1 LYHLSNKKFVL
12 DTSIIIDGEIT
23 KMLEAGDVEE
33 GSEIVIPLA
42 VLDELQSQAS
52 TNKEHGFVG
61 LEEIKKMRELSAR
74 RKISLRFVGQRPD
87 LNDIRLAKHGRIDAI
102 IKDVAMQ
109 ESATL
114 ITADYVQAL
123 VAEAQGIKA
132 MHIRA
137 PTKTTDLEFEKY
149 FDENTMSVHLKEG
162 TFPMAKRGRP
172 GTFQLVKIAQEKS
185 TYAQLTNIIKE
196 VSEAG
201 RVTGTGSVEISRS
214 GATVIQ
220 FGNFRIA
227 ITRPPFSDGL
237 EVTIVR
243 PIVRLALADYNASE
257 KLMERLSG
265 KAEGIIIAGPPG
277 SGKSTLAS
285 SLAQFYSERGK
296 IVKTFESP
304 RDLQVP
310 EEVTQY
316 GPLEGSF
323 EKAVD
328 ILLLVRPDY
337 TIFDEV
343 RRAQDFEVF
352 ADMRL
357 AGVGMVGVVHA
368 SSPLDAIQRFMGRV
382 ELGMVPHILDTIIFV
397 RDGSI
402 KKVYELSLTVKVP
415 TGMTEADLAR
425 PLVEV
430 RDFETG
436 AIEYEIY
443 TFGEENVVVPVSK
456 LAKSGGEAASGIR
469 KLAQSKIMDFVRRF
483 DPSAEVNIISDN
495 KVQVRVSK
503 EAAPRL
509 IGKGGATVSELE
521 EMLGVK
527 IDVEAKIPTL
537 GKEIE
542 FDISESGSSVNIL
555 VDDEVVGRT
564 VDVYVEDDY
573 IMSSQVGKKARVKVD
588 KRSEAGRSIVNAILA
603 GQEIKVFLS
612 RH

>member
-1 LYHLSNKKFVL
+1 LRNRKFVL

-23 KMLEAGDVEE
+23 KMLEAGSIEE
-33 GSEIVIPLA
+33 GSDIIIPLA

-61 LEEIKKMRELSAR
+61 LEEIKKMRELCIA
-74 RKISLRFVGQRPD
+74 KNINLRFVGQRPD
-87 LNDIRLAKHGRIDAI
+87 LDDIRLAKHGRIDAI
-102 IKDVAMQ
+102 IKDVAMY

-132 MHIRA
+132 IHIRT

-149 FDENTMSVHLKEG
+149 FDNTTMSVHLKEE
-162 TFPMAKRGRP
+162 TFPMAKRGKP
-172 GTFQLVKIAQEKS
+172 GNFQLVKISEEKS
-185 TYAQLTNIIKE
+185 TYQQLSNIIKE
-196 VSEAG
+196 VSEAS

-243 PIVRLALADYNASE
+243 PIVRLELEDYNASK
-257 KLMERLSG
+257 KLMDRLSG

-285 SLAQFYSERGK
+285 SLAQFYMKRSK

-397 RDGSI
+397 REGSI
-402 KKVYELSLTVKVP
+402 KKVYELTLTVKVP
-415 TGMTEADLAR
+415 AGMTEADLAR

-430 RDFETG
+430 RDFESG
-436 AIEYEIY
+436 AVEYEIY
-443 TFGEENVVVPVSK
+443 TFGEENVVVPVSN
-456 LAKSGGEAASGIR
+456 LAKGGHTESGVR
-469 KLAQSKIMDFVRRF
+469 KLAQSKIMDIMRRF
-483 DPSAEVNIISDN
+483 DPSAEVNVISDN
-495 KVQVRVSK
+495 KVQVRVTK
-503 EAAPRL
+503 ESAPRL
-509 IGKGGATVSELE
+509 IGKGGATISDLE

-542 FDISESGSSVNIL
+542 FDVSETGSSINIL
-555 VDDEVVGRT
+555 VDDDIVGRT
-564 VDVYVEDDY
+564 VDVYVEDEY
-573 IMSSQVGKKARVKVD
+573 ILSSQVGKKARVKID
-588 KRSEAGRSIVNAILA
+588 KRSESGKKILNAIIA

-612 RH
+612 RR

>member
-1 LYHLSNKKFVL
+1 LRNKKFVL

-23 KMLEAGDVEE
+23 KMLEVGNIEQESD
-33 GSEIVIPLA
+33 IIIPLA

-52 TNKEHGFVG
+52 TNKEHGLVG
-61 LEEIKKMRELSAR
+61 LEEIKKMRELCTA
-74 RKISLRFVGQRPD
+74 KNISLRFVGQRPD
-87 LNDIRLAKHGRIDAI
+87 LDDIRLAKHGRIDAI
-102 IKDVAMQ
+102 IKDVAMH

-132 MHIRA
+132 MHIRT

-149 FDENTMSVHLKEG
+149 FDDTTMSVHLKEG
-162 TFPMAKRGRP
+162 TIPMAKRGKP
-172 GTFQLVKIAQEKS
+172 GNFQLVKINQEKS
-185 TYAQLTNIIKE
+185 TYHQLLNIIRE
-196 VSEAG
+196 VSEAS

-214 GATVIQ
+214 GATVLQ

-243 PIVRLALADYNASE
+243 PIIRLELEDYNASN

-265 KAEGIIIAGPPG
+265 KAEGIVIAGPPG

-285 SLAQFYSERGK
+285 SVAQFYTKRGK

-310 EEVTQY
+310 DEVTQY

-402 KKVYELSLTVKVP
+402 KKVYELTLTVKVP
-415 TGMTEADLAR
+415 SGMTEADLAR

-430 RDFETG
+430 RDFESG
-436 AIEYEIY
+436 VIEYEIY
-443 TFGEENVVVPVSK
+443 TFGDENVVVPVSK
-456 LAKSGGEAASGIR
+456 LAKGGQIESGVR
-469 KLAQSKIMDFVRRF
+469 KLAQSKIMDIVRRF
-483 DPSAEVNIISDN
+483 DPSAEVNVISDN

-503 EAAPRL
+503 EAAPRV
-509 IGKGGATVSELE
+509 IGKGGSTVSELE

-527 IDVEAKIPTL
+527 IDVEAKTPTL

-542 FDISESGSSVNIL
+542 FDISETGSSINIL
-555 VDDEVVGRT
+555 VDDDVIGHT
-564 VDVYVEDDY
+564 VDVYVEDEY
-573 IMSSQVGKKARVKVD
+573 ILSSQVGKKARVKID
-588 KRSEAGRSIVNAILA
+588 KRSESGKKILNAIIA
-603 GQEIKVFLS
+603 GQEEIKVFIS
-612 RH
+612 RR